1 MKYGLI
7 VAAALALGACSTAG
21 EPSLEDAKQKFESLA
36 APTPDGVA
44 LKVGASSD
52 GQNVTVKKGTK
63 AAVELVGTPTAG
75 LMWVAKTVPPFLKP
89 AGEYGGPT
97 STAQLQEGFA
107 GGNHWEAF
115 LFDVIGT
122 GEGELRF
129 EQRSAFGGDDAEPP
143 LDVFSVYVFAEE

>member
-1 MKYGLI
+1 MKRALI
-7 VAAALALGACSTAG
+7 AISALAFGACATKD
-21 EPSLEDAKQKFESLA
+21 EPAPQEARQNFESIA
-36 APTPDGVA
+36 APTPADVA
-44 LKVGASSD
+44 LKIKADSD

-75 LMWVAKTVPPFLKP
+75 LLWVAKKVPPFLKP

-115 LFDVIGT
+115 LFDVTGT

-129 EQRSAFGGDDAEPP
+129 EQRSAFGGDDTEPP
-143 LDVFSVYVFAEE
+143 SNAFSVYVFAEE